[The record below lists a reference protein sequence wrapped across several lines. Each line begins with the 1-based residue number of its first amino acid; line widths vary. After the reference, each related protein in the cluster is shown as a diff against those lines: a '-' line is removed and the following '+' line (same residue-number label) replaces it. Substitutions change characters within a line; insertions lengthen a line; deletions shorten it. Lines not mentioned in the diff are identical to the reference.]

1 MLGGSVYVALL
12 RYVISLTGTI
22 ILFSLMS
29 APRYDRKKTT
39 ICYIMFEIVLI
50 FCACVWYVV
59 DWMSCVK
66 MSAFV
71 MYLCFSVFATLMSS
85 DPLYLSLYKL
95 ALTFYLLAVF
105 LIGGI
110 EVSIIFFHRNIWV
123 DIITRIILI
132 VLMIVFIDKK
142 IKESIRGFGHYV
154 ETELDKF
161 SIFIMILSILFG
173 IGFILNPNVKDQTP
187 YRLFQLMTNFFLTG
201 ALQLLVYRL
210 YLHIGKEKEY
220 QKENQL
226 MQMNHRLLERNMELL
241 EESVTSSRRI
251 RHDARH
257 HNAVIA
263 EYARRGQNDELLEYL
278 KEYNKETE
286 ESIVQQI
293 CSNTAVNNILTAY
306 TRWAQQE
313 QINVTLDVE
322 IGVNLVIPNI
332 DLVTILANAYEN
344 AIYGCIE
351 VKKQSPEQACFI
363 HLMLKRK
370 RNKLVICCSNSCRR
384 ETEMKNGQPKPEFT
398 GGIGVLSIVKT
409 AENFGGEYDFKNDDG
424 VFVFRLIMN
433 IPSSDDNPAKGREA
447 DNVSH
452 STLR

>member
-1 MLGGSVYVALL
+1 MLGGSVYIAFI
-12 RYVISLTGTI
+12 RYAISLAGTI
-22 ILFSLMS
+22 VLFSLIS
-29 APRYDRKKTT
+29 EPRYDKKKTAV
-39 ICYIMFEIVLI
+39 CYIGFGIVLI
-50 FCACVWYVV
+50 VCACIWYVI
-59 DWMSCVK
+59 DWSACVK

-71 MYLCFSVFATLMSS
+71 MYVCFVLFAILMSS
-85 DPLYLSLYKL
+85 DPLYLLLYKF

-110 EVSIIFFHRNIWV
+110 EISMIFFDRNVWA

-132 VLMIVFIDKK
+132 LSMAVFIDKK
-142 IKESIRGFGHYV
+142 IKESIRGFGRYV
-154 ETELDKF
+154 ETELDRF
-161 SIFIMILSILFG
+161 SVFIMILSILFG
-173 IGFILNPNVKDQTP
+173 IGFILNPNTTDQTP
-187 YRLFQLMTNFFLTG
+187 YRLFQLMMNFFLTG

-226 MQMNHRLLERNMELL
+226 MQMNHRLLERNMDLL
-241 EESVTSSRRI
+241 EESVASSRRI

-263 EYARRGQNDELLEYL
+263 EYARRGQNDEILKYL
-278 KEYNKETE
+278 KEYDKETE
-286 ESIVQQI
+286 ENIAQQI

-306 TRWAQQE
+306 TRWAQRE
-313 QINVTLDVE
+313 QIQVTLDVE
-322 IGVNLVIPNI
+322 IGSDLGIPNI

-351 VKKQSPEQACFI
+351 VKKQLPQQDCFI
-363 HLMLKRK
+363 NLMLKRK
-370 RNKLVICCSNSCRR
+370 RNKLVICCSNTCRR

-398 GGIGVLSIVKT
+398 GGIGVLSIINT
-409 AENFGGEYDFKNDDG
+409 AKNFGGEYDFKNNEG

-433 IPSSDDNPAKGREA
+433 IPHLDNSKAGERGA
-447 DNVSH
+447 DKCI
-452 STLR
+452 